1 MTNLGYYIHRAAGYW
16 PDNDAVVCDDFR
28 VSFAELD
35 ARAASLAAALADAG
49 VGKQT
54 AVATFSNNRGEL
66 VEIEYAL
73 YTRSA
78 LRVPINSRLGVNE
91 AAHILKD
98 SDSTLL
104 FVDEPHRESAEAAI
118 AIAGTSTRLIV
129 FGGEPEV
136 SYEAFMQRG
145 SGAQFSDVRIDAES
159 STPSVLHF
167 TSGSTG
173 RLKAATQTVGNRLA
187 NMRKRL
193 MMPESEIGAT
203 CRYLVAGPITHAS
216 GMGILAALSRGTAI
230 IVLQRWSAEA
240 FFRTVRDERVT
251 ATFLVPTMLHAV
263 LEHGVDAQDVSSLRS
278 LKVGGAPVSPQRL
291 RDAVAAFG
299 PIVGQGFGQAETTSG
314 VTVLSAEDV
323 IRGIEGDPELLLSC
337 GRGIFDTE
345 LAIFDDDM
353 NRLPAGEK
361 GELAVRGPDCVTGYW
376 NAPELT
382 AQTFVDGWVMSGDIA
397 YMRPDGFVV
406 IVDRKKDMIISGGFN
421 IYSTEVEAILYEHP
435 HVAEACVVGEPSEKW
450 GESVRAVIT
459 LKPGAVVPEQEL
471 IDFCA
476 SRLDSFKKPRAV
488 DFVDSLPVNRKSV
501 KERYW
506 AGALRGVS

>member
-1 MTNLGYYIHRAAGYW
+1 
-16 PDNDAVVCDDFR
+16 
-28 VSFAELD
+28 
-35 ARAASLAAALADAG
+35 
-49 VGKQT
+49 
-54 AVATFSNNRGEL
+54 
-66 VEIEYAL
+66 
-73 YTRSA
+73 
-78 LRVPINSRLGVNE
+78 
-91 AAHILKD
+91 
-98 SDSTLL
+98 
-104 FVDEPHRESAEAAI
+104 
-118 AIAGTSTRLIV
+118 
-129 FGGEPEV
+129 
-136 SYEAFMQRG
+136 
-145 SGAQFSDVRIDAES
+145 
-159 STPSVLHF
+159 
-167 TSGSTG
+167 
-173 RLKAATQTVGNRLA
+173 
-187 NMRKRL
+187 
-193 MMPESEIGAT
+193 
-203 CRYLVAGPITHAS
+203 
-216 GMGILAALSRGTAI
+216 MGILAALSRGTAI

-488 DFVDSLPVNRKSV
+488 DFVDSLPVNRNGKIDRKSV